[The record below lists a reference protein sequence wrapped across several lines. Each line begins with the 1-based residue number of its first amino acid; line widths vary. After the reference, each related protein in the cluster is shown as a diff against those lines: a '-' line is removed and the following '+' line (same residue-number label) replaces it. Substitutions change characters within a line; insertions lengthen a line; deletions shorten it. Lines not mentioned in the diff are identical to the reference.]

1 VRIPIPIRI
10 PSPIRVLI
18 AIRLVPGWRR
28 LALITLPLVVAIA
41 VAGAAFLYSTAV
53 KAGPNPPPLP
63 DPILDVPAAPG
74 LLVDVSGAVETPGL
88 YRLPRGDRV
97 FDAIAAAGGLSADA
111 DLSRLP
117 NLAGRLKDGEQVK
130 VAFAKTTS
138 GTVVVRINLNQ
149 ATLEELE
156 TVPGFTPTFAAECI
170 DYRTNFGGFQNTR
183 ELVEVLGMSE
193 ADYVIAR
200 RYLTL

>member
-1 VRIPIPIRI
+1 M
-10 PSPIRVLI
+10 PSHL
-18 AIRLVPGWRR
+18 RLVPGWKPILL
-28 LALITLPLVVAIA
+28 LAAPIAIA
-41 VAGAAFLYSTAV
+41 GGALAGAYFYSSSLA
-53 KAGPNPPPLP
+53 AAANNHPLP
-63 DPILDVPAAPG
+63 VNAALDVPPPAG
-74 LLVDVSGAVETPGL
+74 LLVHVIGAVENPGL

-97 FDAIAAAGGLSADA
+97 YDAIAAAGGLSPDA
-111 DLSRLP
+111 DPTKLP

-138 GTVVVRINLNQ
+138 GTVITRTNLNT
-149 ATLEELE
+149 ATLDELV
-156 TVPGFTPTFAAECI
+156 TVPGFTEAFAQEVI

-183 ELVEVLGMSE
+183 ELVDILGLSE